1 MKKLIIAAAIIAA
14 GVGGV
19 SYANYVATQEVRA
32 EVDKQLA
39 MVSEQTGA
47 TFKYAGLSASVISK
61 SVEITSMEVISP
73 EGESVANVQS
83 IEVKG
88 YETDKISPHTS
99 LDVKNLTL
107 SKGFIATLPADTN
120 AILAS
125 ASYNLHSSLDYNE
138 ESGESDMV
146 VKLNA
151 QDVVSLNMDIGLANS
166 KPLMDTSLAM
176 SKEQKQAGDTPLT
189 YEQQLQQQ
197 TRMMQAMSKLEPRNA
212 SFVINN
218 QGKLKELLESELSK
232 QGMTIEQMQAML
244 AQQLEQAPVTEEI
257 ANALTSFAS
266 GLNSLT
272 VSAKL
277 PEGQT
282 MMEVNQQLMML
293 AGKPEELVKFIN
305 LEVKGE

>member
-107 SKGFIATLPADTN
+107 SKDFIATLPADTN

-151 QDVVSLNMDIGLANS
+151 QDVISFNMDIGLANS

-305 LEVKGE
+305 LEVKGD

>member
-19 SYANYVATQEVRA
+19 SYVNYVATQEVRA

-107 SKGFIATLPADTN
+107 SKDFIATLPADTN

-151 QDVVSLNMDIGLANS
+151 KDVISFNMDLGLANS

-218 QGKLKELLESELSK
+218 QGKLKDLLESELSK

>member
-107 SKGFIATLPADTN
+107 SKDFIATLPADTN

-151 QDVVSLNMDIGLANS
+151 QDVVSFNMDIGLANS

>member
-107 SKGFIATLPADTN
+107 SKDFIATLPADTN

-151 QDVVSLNMDIGLANS
+151 QDVVSFNMDLGLANS

-197 TRMMQAMSKLEPRNA
+197 TRRMQAMSKLEPRNA

-305 LEVKGE
+305 LEVKGD

>member
-107 SKGFIATLPADTN
+107 SKDFIATLPADTN

-151 QDVVSLNMDIGLANS
+151 KDVVSFNMDLGLANS

-305 LEVKGE
+305 LEVKGD

>member
-19 SYANYVATQEVRA
+19 SYANYVATQEVRV

>member
-107 SKGFIATLPADTN
+107 SKDFIATLPADTN

-151 QDVVSLNMDIGLANS
+151 QDVVSFNMDLGLANS

-305 LEVKGE
+305 LEVKGD

>member
-107 SKGFIATLPADTN
+107 SKDFIATLPADTN

-146 VKLNA
+146 VQLNA
-151 QDVVSLNMDIGLANS
+151 KDVISFNMDIGLANS

-305 LEVKGE
+305 LEVKGD

>member
-19 SYANYVATQEVRA
+19 SYVNYVATQEVRA

-107 SKGFIATLPADTN
+107 SKDFIATLPADTN

-151 QDVVSLNMDIGLANS
+151 QDVVSFNMDLGLANS

-218 QGKLKELLESELSK
+218 QGKLKDLLESELSK

>member
-19 SYANYVATQEVRA
+19 SYANYVATQEVRV

-107 SKGFIATLPADTN
+107 SKDFIATLPADTN

-151 QDVVSLNMDIGLANS
+151 KDVISFNMDIGLANS

-257 ANALTSFAS
+257 ANALISFAS

>member
-19 SYANYVATQEVRA
+19 SYANYVATQEVRV

-107 SKGFIATLPADTN
+107 SKDFIATLPADTN

-151 QDVVSLNMDIGLANS
+151 KDVISFNMDIGLANS

-305 LEVKGE
+305 LEVKGD

>member
-61 SVEITSMEVISP
+61 SVEITNMEVISP

-107 SKGFIATLPADTN
+107 SKDFIATLPADTN

-151 QDVVSLNMDIGLANS
+151 KDVISFNMDIGLANS

-218 QGKLKELLESELSK
+218 QGKLKELFESELSK
-232 QGMTIEQMQAML
+232 QGMTIEQMQTML
-244 AQQLEQAPVTEEI
+244 AQQLEQAPITEEI
-257 ANALTSFAS
+257 ASALTSFAS

-305 LEVKGE
+305 LEVKGD

>member
-61 SVEITSMEVISP
+61 SVEITNMEVISP

-107 SKGFIATLPADTN
+107 SKDFIATLPADTN

-151 QDVVSLNMDIGLANS
+151 KDVISFNMDIGLANS

-244 AQQLEQAPVTEEI
+244 AQQLEQAPITEEI
-257 ANALTSFAS
+257 ASALTSFAS

-277 PEGQT
+277 PEGKT
-282 MMEVNQQLMML
+282 MMEVNQQLMIL

>member
-151 QDVVSLNMDIGLANS
+151 KDVISFNMDIGLANS

-257 ANALTSFAS
+257 ANALISFAS

-305 LEVKGE
+305 LEVKGD

>member
-19 SYANYVATQEVRA
+19 SYVNYVATQEVRA

-107 SKGFIATLPADTN
+107 SKDFIATLPADTN

-151 QDVVSLNMDIGLANS
+151 QDVISFNMDIGLANS

-218 QGKLKELLESELSK
+218 QGKLKDLLESELSK

-305 LEVKGE
+305 LEVKGD

>member
-107 SKGFIATLPADTN
+107 SKDFIATLPADTN

-151 QDVVSLNMDIGLANS
+151 KDVVSFNMDLGLANS

-218 QGKLKELLESELSK
+218 EGKLKELLESELSK

-305 LEVKGE
+305 LEVKGD

>member
-107 SKGFIATLPADTN
+107 SKDFIATLPADTN

-146 VKLNA
+146 VQLNA
-151 QDVVSLNMDIGLANS
+151 KDVISFNMDIGLANS

-257 ANALTSFAS
+257 ANALISFAS

>member
-107 SKGFIATLPADTN
+107 SKDFIATLPADTN

-146 VKLNA
+146 VKLDA
-151 QDVVSLNMDIGLANS
+151 QDVISFNMDIGLANS

>member
-19 SYANYVATQEVRA
+19 SYANYAATQEVRA

-107 SKGFIATLPADTN
+107 SKDFIATLPADTN

-146 VKLNA
+146 VKLDA
-151 QDVVSLNMDIGLANS
+151 QDVISFNMDIGLANS

>member
-39 MVSEQTGA
+39 VVSEQTGA

-107 SKGFIATLPADTN
+107 SKDFIATLPADTN

-151 QDVVSLNMDIGLANS
+151 QDVVSFNMDIGLANS

>member
-19 SYANYVATQEVRA
+19 SYANYVATQEVRV

-107 SKGFIATLPADTN
+107 SKDFIATLPADTN

-146 VKLNA
+146 VQLNA
-151 QDVVSLNMDIGLANS
+151 KDVISFNMDIGLANS

>member
-19 SYANYVATQEVRA
+19 SYANYVATQEVRV

-107 SKGFIATLPADTN
+107 SKDFIATLPADTN

-151 QDVVSLNMDIGLANS
+151 KDVVSFNMDLGLANS